1 MNFAAR
7 VFIAAVFGVAVHLA
21 FITILAGG
29 QFGAGFEFIREL
41 AIRYTIAAVFT
52 LSVAWRYP
60 VFVNGLI
67 VGVLM
72 ATHMA
77 FVVLTFQ
84 GAWAFFQRALITN
97 TVGGVGMAAGAALA
111 VLLIGHNRD

>member
-1 MNFAAR
+1 MFFAAR
-7 VFIAAVFGVAVHLA
+7 VFIAASFGVAVHLA

-41 AIRYTIAAVFT
+41 VIRYTIAAVFT
-52 LSVAWRYP
+52 LSISWRFP
-60 VFVNGLI
+60 VFINGLI

-72 ATHMA
+72 AMHMA

-84 GAWAFFQRALITN
+84 GAWSFFQRALITN
-97 TVGGVGMAAGAALA
+97 SVGGLGMAAGAALA
-111 VLLIGHNRD
+111 VLLLGNDRD